1 MVYYLLDYHTDIQ
14 QVNDSFLYKNHTHD
28 FIDRQWNER
37 AEELALDKHYDIF
50 DFEPNHL
57 EVEATVFRIDL
68 EDYIHYKNTGLK
80 ELSFL

>member
-14 QVNDSFLYKNHTHD
+14 QVKDSFLYKNHTHD
-28 FIDRQWNER
+28 FIDNLWNER
-37 AEELALDKHYDIF
+37 AKELALDKHYDIF
-50 DFEPNHL
+50 DFEINLL

-68 EDYIHYKNTGLK
+68 EDYLHYKNNGLK